1 MGRLRVSARL
11 ATITLVVLALIAAST
26 AVGWVVAG
34 DSATPT
40 DDEPDIGAVTT
51 ALAVVRQVKSLA
63 DAAGVR
69 THAGMTPESLA
80 ESRASMEAEIDA
92 LNEQLDAL
100 QAAGYEQASA
110 TMRELS
116 NDLAQTAAEI
126 ERRRLALAEV
136 LRESERRRQEIIAMT
151 NWELVPASVA
161 SEDDVFS
168 GLISGRSD
176 AVSRDD
182 LLRYS
187 RLALMTQ
194 QVDQGSV
201 LLEVAARQP
210 NIAFIATVEENIDL
224 VMYQLADS
232 LEVFAEDTHQDLD
245 PTLIPLATELVDGA
259 YGEANMI
266 DMMKI
271 RLGLGA
277 QEAGDIAAIR
287 RTGAALQAEAAA
299 FLTQAV
305 DSVGSVDGYRGIAE
319 ILNAALAIDQH
330 MGSVEAVAAVRSAA
344 TTPLGDLPAAQDAV
358 TAGISGIRQNLDVL
372 NAAGHGD
379 AVARMRPSVDQMQA
393 DVGHIHDG
401 RPELVGALQAAE
413 GQRAQLRAFFD
424 YQLRPAVVSSL
435 DNQLYYMLTGRS
447 EFADGAPAGSDS
459 LSHAELMRYRHLTLV
474 FSSLFRTFSGF
485 IITFVISEP
494 TLIAEAE
501 ERFATAAHRL
511 ETSAA
516 YLEREG
522 GSEVHPQLVALARQF
537 IALGDGDDNL
547 FDSLRHRLPL
557 IAQEADLIA
566 SSRQASLAV
575 QTDLDALLDG
585 VLQDVADPSFDP
597 NAGEPDARAIV
608 LVLGIVAAIAT
619 LLIAA
624 AVARREDLVAP
635 RCGRAGAESR

>member
-34 DSATPT
+34 DSAAPT

-63 DAAGVR
+63 DAASVR
-69 THAGMTPESLA
+69 TNAGMTPETLA

-110 TMRELS
+110 TMRELT

-161 SEDDVFS
+161 SEDDVFA
-168 GLISGRSD
+168 GLLSDRSD
-176 AVSRDD
+176 AVSPDD

-224 VMYQLADS
+224 VMYQLSDS

-245 PTLIPLATELVDGA
+245 PTLIPLSRELVDGA

-277 QEAGDIAAIR
+277 QEARDITAIDG
-287 RTGAALQAEAAA
+287 TVAALQAEAAA

-305 DSVGSVDGYRGIAE
+305 DSVGSVDGYGGIAE
-319 ILNAALAIDQH
+319 VLNAALAVDQH
-330 MGSVEAVAAVRSAA
+330 VGSVAAVATARSAP
-344 TTPLGDLPAAQDAV
+344 TTPLGDLPATRDAA
-358 TAGISGIRQNLDVL
+358 TADISGIHQNLDIL
-372 NAAGHGD
+372 DAAGHGD
-379 AVARMRPSVDQMQA
+379 AVARMRTSVDQTQA
-393 DVGHIHDG
+393 DVEQIHDG

-447 EFADGAPAGSDS
+447 EFAEDVPADSDP

-522 GSEVHPQLVALARQF
+522 GSEVHPQLVPLVRQF
-537 IALGDGDDNL
+537 IALGDGDENL
-547 FDSLRHRLPL
+547 FDSLRYRLPL
-557 IAQEADLIA
+557 IAQEAELIA
-566 SSRQASLAV
+566 SGRQATSALQA
-575 QTDLDALLDG
+575 DISMLLDE
-585 VLQDVADPSFDP
+585 VLGDAATHDPDA
-597 NAGEPDARAIV
+597 NEPDARVIV
-608 LVLGIVAAIAT
+608 LVLGIIAAILT

-624 AVARREDLVAP
+624 SVARRDD
-635 RCGRAGAESR
+635 AEPA

>member
-11 ATITLVVLALIAAST
+11 ATITLVVFAVIAAST
-26 AVGWVVAG
+26 AVAWVAVG
-34 DSATPT
+34 DSAAQTA
-40 DDEPDIGAVTT
+40 DEPDIEAVTT
-51 ALAVVRQVKSLA
+51 ALAVVRQVQSLA
-63 DAAGVR
+63 DAATAR
-69 THAGMTPESLA
+69 THRGMTPDVLA
-80 ESRASMEAEIDA
+80 ESRASMDAAVEA
-92 LNEQLDAL
+92 LYGQLDVL
-100 QAAGYEQASA
+100 ESAGYEQASA
-110 TMRELS
+110 GMRELTDELVS
-116 NDLAQTAAEI
+116 RASGI
-126 ERRRLALAEV
+126 EDGRSQLAEV

-161 SEDDVFS
+161 SEDDVFF

-176 AVSRDD
+176 AVTPDD

-210 NIAFIATVEENIDL
+210 NIAFVATVEENIDL
-224 VMYQLADS
+224 VMYQLSDS

-245 PTLIPLATELVDGA
+245 PTLIPLSRGLVDAA
-259 YGEANMI
+259 YGDANMV
-266 DMMKI
+266 DLMKV
-271 RLGLGA
+271 RLGSGV
-277 QEAGDIAAIR
+277 QEARNIAALNQ
-287 RTGAALQAEAAA
+287 TLASLQ
-299 FLTQAV
+299 TQAATFL
-305 DSVGSVDGYRGIAE
+305 SQAIASIGSVDGYSGIAE
-319 ILNAALAIDQH
+319 VLNTALAVDQH
-330 MGSVEAVAAVRSAA
+330 VGSVAAAATVRSAP
-344 TTPLGDLPAAQDAV
+344 TTPLGDLPAARDA
-358 TAGISGIRQNLDVL
+358 AAADISGIHQNLDIL
-372 NAAGHGD
+372 DAAGHGD
-379 AVARMRPSVDQMQA
+379 AVARMRTSVDQVQA
-393 DVGHIHDG
+393 DVEHIHDG

-447 EFADGAPAGSDS
+447 EFAEGAPADSDP

-522 GSEVHPQLVALARQF
+522 GSEVHPQLVPLVRQF
-537 IALGDGDDNL
+537 IALGDGDENL

-557 IAQEADLIA
+557 IAQEAQSIE
-566 SSRQASLAV
+566 SGRQATLAL
-575 QTDLDALLDG
+575 QTDVNTLLDDI
-585 VLQDVADPSFDP
+585 LQDAATLD
-597 NAGEPDARAIV
+597 PDADDPAARVIV

-624 AVARREDLVAP
+624 EVARRRDPEPA
-635 RCGRAGAESR
+635 